1 MWLQINSRKHQAIYC
16 ESAKLAEL
24 VSLIYISQHLFIA
37 GLRGPRLDRVA
48 ARRVPH
54 GLLQRRQ
61 PRTLDAKLPGGEEG
75 EDDGQDQ
82 RRRRS
87 VEGWLQWLPV
97 RGTVTVVH
105 FYMQCCLNNFPLE
118 KGVNISKQHCNEY
131 LFLHLIS
138 LGRVSAEIKHPF
150 SPVFS

>member
-24 VSLIYISQHLFIA
+24 VSLISLSTLIFIA
-37 GLRGPRLDRVA
+37 GLRRPRLDRVA

-61 PRTLDAKLPGGEEG
+61 PRTLDAQLPRGEGREEG

-82 RRRRS
+82 GRRRS
-87 VEGWLQWLPV
+87 VE
-97 RGTVTVVH
+97 R
-105 FYMQCCLNNFPLE
+105 
-118 KGVNISKQHCNEY
+118 
-131 LFLHLIS
+131 
-138 LGRVSAEIKHPF
+138 
-150 SPVFS
+150 

>member
-61 PRTLDAKLPGGEEG
+61 PRTLDAKLPGGE
-75 EDDGQDQ
+75 DDGQDQ
-82 RRRRS
+82 GRGRECGS
-87 VEGWLQWLPV
+87 VEG
-97 RGTVTVVH
+97 
-105 FYMQCCLNNFPLE
+105 
-118 KGVNISKQHCNEY
+118 
-131 LFLHLIS
+131 
-138 LGRVSAEIKHPF
+138 
-150 SPVFS
+150 